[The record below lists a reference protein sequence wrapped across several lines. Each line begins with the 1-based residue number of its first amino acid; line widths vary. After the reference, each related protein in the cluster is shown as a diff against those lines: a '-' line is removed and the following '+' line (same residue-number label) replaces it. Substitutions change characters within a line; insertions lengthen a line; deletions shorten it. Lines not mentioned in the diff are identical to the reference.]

1 MPGPIIAR
9 KLIQMGLDLSKKQVK
24 KNIKKATPKKKDP
37 IQEFKRF
44 IDEDYV
50 PQKRPSPTT
59 RTKAFYKQ
67 ITKD

>member
-1 MPGPIIAR
+1 MSR
-9 KLIQMGLDLSKKQVK
+9 KLIQLGLNLAKASKKA
-24 KNIKKATPKKKDP
+24 ATKKKDP

-50 PQKRPSPTT
+50 PEKRPSPTI

>member
-50 PQKRPSPTT
+50 PQKDLALQQELKHFTNR
-59 RTKAFYKQ
+59 
-67 ITKD
+67 